1 MKKTIKTALSLI
13 IAASLLLLMASCTFS
28 EVLQKLFVG
37 SMDDGTADFDMGVIE
52 LGMKFTLPESW
63 DFYDREELLQMSGLD
78 ENGDEDALKKELL
91 QKTTVYDMFAVDS
104 VTGMNVIV
112 LYENIKVQGMNP
124 ETFDAQAYAAALTGN
139 LEKQTTIQY
148 TKSSEQTV
156 SVGGYEFLELSY
168 EAYYPDYD
176 FSIGQK
182 YYIRKIDDFIMGI
195 IVTEGDGSF
204 DEMSAFLFF
213 GEMRKEKRHG
223 AFCIREDKRP
233 CCKQGLLS

>member
-52 LGMKFTLPESW
+52 SGTYVSDFSGMKFTLPKGW

-78 ENGDEDALKKELL
+78 ENGDEDSLKKELL

-104 VTGMNVIV
+104 VTGMSVIV

-148 TKSSEQTV
+148 TKSGEQTV

-176 FSIGQK
+176 FSIGQN

-204 DEMSAFLFF
+204 DEMS
-213 GEMRKEKRHG
+213 
-223 AFCIREDKRP
+223 P
-233 CCKQGLLS
+233 LSYFSAK

>member
-52 LGMKFTLPESW
+52 LGTYVSDFSGMKFTLPESW

-124 ETFDAQAYAAALTGN
+124 ETFDAQAYAAALTVN

-204 DEMSAFLFF
+204 DEMS
-213 GEMRKEKRHG
+213 
-223 AFCIREDKRP
+223 P
-233 CCKQGLLS
+233 LSYFSAK